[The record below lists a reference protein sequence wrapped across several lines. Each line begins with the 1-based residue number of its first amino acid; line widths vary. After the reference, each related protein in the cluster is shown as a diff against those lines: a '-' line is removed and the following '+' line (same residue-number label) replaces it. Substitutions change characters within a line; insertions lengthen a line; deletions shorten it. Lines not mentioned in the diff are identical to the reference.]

1 MINTVSIISDT
12 NSPREHAPGGTC
24 MFPGGIGVY
33 IIFYF
38 ERRYSI
44 WWMILIKRIPFS
56 FSRFSLLFFFASCA
70 VRTRGLSLTKG
81 TLLPTELRRPRDC
94 SWCLKRK
101 ECLPSCDARS
111 VSVATRI
118 RTGVATATTWSTNHY
133 TMATCLKIVIVV
145 ASGEETTR
153 NERKKVFF
161 FEFFHLNF
169 SSGVE

>member
-1 MINTVSIISDT
+1 MIS
-12 NSPREHAPGGTC
+12 
-24 MFPGGIGVY
+24 
-33 IIFYF
+33 
-38 ERRYSI
+38 
-44 WWMILIKRIPFS
+44 KKKKFS
-56 FSRFSLLFFFASCA
+56 FSRFSVFWRYACMMHASWMHRASCV
-70 VRTRGLSLTKG
+70 VRTRDLSLTKG
-81 TLLPTELRRPRDC
+81 TLLPTELRRP
-94 SWCLKRK
+94 SEWWWCRKRK

>member
-1 MINTVSIISDT
+1 MVDDLDKK
-12 NSPREHAPGGTC
+12 NSFFL
-24 MFPGGIGVY
+24 FP
-33 IIFYF
+33 FLP
-38 ERRYSI
+38 S
-44 WWMILIKRIPFS
+44 
-56 FSRFSLLFFFASCA
+56 FFFASCA

-133 TMATCLKIVIVV
+133 TMATV
-145 ASGEETTR
+145 
-153 NERKKVFF
+153 
-161 FEFFHLNF
+161 
-169 SSGVE
+169 